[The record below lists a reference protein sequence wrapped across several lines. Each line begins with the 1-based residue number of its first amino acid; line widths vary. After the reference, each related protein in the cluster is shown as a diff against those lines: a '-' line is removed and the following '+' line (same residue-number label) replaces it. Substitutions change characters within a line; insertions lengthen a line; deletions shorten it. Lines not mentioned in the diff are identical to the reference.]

1 MEEALNAITNLDFI
15 STITLAI
22 GLIALGFILRKLNF
36 FNEHSKKTITTIIM
50 KISLPC
56 LVITG
61 FMMDFD
67 VNLLSKS
74 AWILFFTFI
83 SYLLCFLIGHMIF
96 KKYSK
101 EKRNVYS
108 ILMSFGQIT
117 LFGLPLVKS
126 LYGNNG
132 LITAN
137 IMSIPF
143 RLLLYTYCFM
153 VIANIKFQKD
163 TFSKAIKD
171 VFYNPII
178 ITMVIA
184 LFIYLTQPFM
194 YKVVIDEISYS
205 FLRIDKTLP
214 WLYKCINTI
223 SSLTIPLSMLLIGV
237 TLGEVNIKGA
247 FTNKLAWFIALFRSL
262 ISPFIIGLMIYLLVL
277 LYKIDIDKEMIAS
290 MIICFASPVSAVVN
304 TFCVTYNKESI
315 IASDSCFLSTLVLI
329 IDVPLLIV
337 LIELIF

>member
-1 MEEALNAITNLDFI
+1 MEEALKAITNFDFI

-22 GLIALGFILRKLNF
+22 GLITLGFILRKLNF

-67 VNLLSKS
+67 VELLSKS

-83 SYLLCFLIGHMIF
+83 SYLLCFLIGHLVF

-101 EKRNVYS
+101 EKRDIYS
-108 ILMSFGQIT
+108 ILMAFGQIT

-143 RLLLYTYCFM
+143 RMLLYTYCFM

-163 TFSKAIKD
+163 TFTKALKD

-178 ITMVIA
+178 IAMIIA

-194 YKVVIDEISYS
+194 FKVAIEESS
-205 FLRIDKTLP
+205 FSVLRIDKTLP
-214 WLYKCINTI
+214 WLYKCISTI
-223 SSLTIPLSMLLIGV
+223 SNLTIPLSMLLIGV
-237 TLGEVNIKGA
+237 TLGEVNIKNA
-247 FTNKLAWFIALFRSL
+247 FTNKLAWFIAIFRSF
-262 ISPFIIGLMIYLLVL
+262 ISPFIIGVMIYLLVL
-277 LYKIDIDKEMIAS
+277 LYKINIDKEMIAS

-329 IDVPLLIV
+329 IDVPILIV

>member
-1 MEEALNAITNLDFI
+1 MEEALKAITNLDFI

-67 VNLLSKS
+67 VSLISKS

-83 SYLLCFLIGHMIF
+83 SYLLCFLIGHLIF

-153 VIANIKFQKD
+153 VIANIKFHKD
-163 TFSKAIKD
+163 TFS
-171 VFYNPII
+171 
-178 ITMVIA
+178 
-184 LFIYLTQPFM
+184 
-194 YKVVIDEISYS
+194 
-205 FLRIDKTLP
+205 
-214 WLYKCINTI
+214 
-223 SSLTIPLSMLLIGV
+223 
-237 TLGEVNIKGA
+237 
-247 FTNKLAWFIALFRSL
+247 
-262 ISPFIIGLMIYLLVL
+262 
-277 LYKIDIDKEMIAS
+277 
-290 MIICFASPVSAVVN
+290 
-304 TFCVTYNKESI
+304 
-315 IASDSCFLSTLVLI
+315 
-329 IDVPLLIV
+329 
-337 LIELIF
+337 